1 MHKGYAFVQ
10 FTNPFDARNA
20 CLGEDGKMVLSQTLG
35 KYCDVGRNNKF
46 KEQMLMCKNLSFWA
60 FLKIYDKIFKDKLVR
75 HVEYYS
81 GY

>member
-35 KYCDVGRNNKF
+35 KHCDVGRNTKF
-46 KEQMLMCKNLSFWA
+46 KERKLMCKNLSFWA
-60 FLKIYDKIFKDKLVR
+60 FLKIYDKICKDKQVR
-75 HVEYYS
+75 HVEYYR